1 MQTLLPLA
9 QAIAER
15 LKARGETVAVSESST
30 GGLVSAA
37 LLSVPG
43 ASAYYLGG
51 AVVYT
56 KKAREVLLDLP
67 AEKLIAAGSP
77 KPFTEPFVKLL
88 AGTLRDQFSA
98 SWALAEIG
106 ATGPAGSRYGDPAGK
121 ACLALAG
128 PDGLEVSKIVNTGEL
143 QDREANMRVFA
154 AASLQLLLE
163 NLQ

>member
-9 QAIAER
+9 QQIAER
-15 LKARGETVAVSESST
+15 LKARGETVAISESST

-43 ASAYYLGG
+43 ASVYYLGG

-56 KKAREVLLDLP
+56 KKAREVLIDLP
-67 AEKLIAAGSP
+67 AEKLIAAGAQ
-77 KPFTEPFVKLL
+77 KPLSEPFVTLL
-88 AGTLRDQFSA
+88 AGAMRDQFLA
-98 SWALAEIG
+98 TWALAEIG
-106 ATGPAGSRYGDPAGK
+106 ATGPAGSRYGDPAGT

-128 PDGLEVSKIVNTGEL
+128 PGGLEMSMTVNTGEL
-143 QDREANMRVFA
+143 EDRAANMRAFG

>member
-1 MQTLLPLA
+1 MKTLLPLA
-9 QAIAER
+9 QAIAEK
-15 LKARGETVAVSESST
+15 LKARGETVVVSESST

-51 AVVYT
+51 TVVYT
-56 KKAREVLLDLP
+56 RKSWELLIDVS
-67 AEKLIAAGSP
+67 AEKLIEAGAK
-77 KPFTEPFVKLL
+77 KPISEPFVTLL
-88 AGTLRDQFSA
+88 AGALRNQFSA

-106 ATGPAGSRYGDPAGK
+106 AAGPTGSRYGDPAGT

-128 PDGLEVSKIVNTGEL
+128 PNGLEMSMTVNTGEL
-143 QDREANMRVFA
+143 EDRAANMRAFA

-163 NLQ
+163 NLK

>member
-9 QAIAER
+9 REIADL
-15 LKARGETVAVSESST
+15 LKKRGETIAVSESST

-43 ASAYYLGG
+43 ASAYFLGG

-56 KKAREVLLDLP
+56 KKAREVLIDLP
-67 AEKLIAAGSP
+67 AEKLIAAGAQ
-77 KPFTEPFVKLL
+77 KPLSEAFVTLL

-98 SWALAEIG
+98 NWALAEIG
-106 ATGPAGSRYGDPAGK
+106 ATGPAGSRYGDPAGT

-128 PDGLEVSKIVNTGEL
+128 SNGTQKAMTVTTGIL
-143 QDREANMRVFA
+143 DDREANMRTFA

-163 NLQ
+163 NIK

>member
-9 QAIAER
+9 REIADL
-15 LKARGETVAVSESST
+15 LKKRGETIAVSESST

-43 ASAYYLGG
+43 ASAYFLGG

-56 KKAREVLLDLP
+56 KKAREVLIDLP
-67 AEKLIAAGSP
+67 AEKLIAAGAQ
-77 KPFTEPFVKLL
+77 KPLSEPFVTLL
-88 AGTLRDQFSA
+88 AATLRDQFSA

-106 ATGPAGSRYGDPAGK
+106 ATGPAGSRYGDPAGT

-128 PDGLEVSKIVNTGEL
+128 ANGTQMAMTVSTGVL
-143 QDREANMRVFA
+143 DDREANMRAFA

-163 NLQ
+163 NIQ

>member
-9 QAIAER
+9 QEIAEK

-56 KKAREVLLDLP
+56 KKAREVLVDLP
-67 AEKLIAAGSP
+67 AEKLIETGAQ
-77 KPFTEPFVKLL
+77 KPLSEPFVRLL
-88 AGTLRDQFSA
+88 ANAMRDQFSA
-98 SWALAEIG
+98 TWALAEIG
-106 ATGPAGSRYGDPAGK
+106 ATGPAGSRYGDPAGT

-128 PDGLEVSKIVNTGEL
+128 PSGLEMSMTVSTGEL
-143 QDREANMRVFA
+143 EDRAANMRAFA

-163 NLQ
+163 NLK